1 MEQHW
6 AGYMNAV
13 GKVNTTPSSSMPP
26 VTLYKTTDSTIGV
39 SGFLDLTPKQPEI
52 QARYDAMSG
61 NWGGVEATNKALAN
75 GLFSTD
81 AMPLKAPVQKHPYM
95 K

>member
-13 GKVNTTPSSSMPP
+13 GKVNTTPASSMPS
-26 VTLYKTTDSTIGV
+26 VALYNTSDSTIGV

-61 NWGGVEATNKALAN
+61 NWGGIEATNKALAN

-81 AMPLKAPVQKHPYM
+81 AMPLNKATTK
-95 K
+95 